1 MVAKTVLPVIYVW
14 IAAAASVVYTGI
26 TKPDVVLQ
34 NLDGFIALIA
44 IIGGVALPALN
55 TLLRTWESEK
65 ANQIADMPVQYDHER
80 VEDNLEHG
88 HVMHMEKQDNTHKVD
103 MERNPNKKKTLKP
116 KEE

>member
-1 MVAKTVLPVIYVW
+1 MARKSFNDKMMARTVLPVIYVW

-55 TLLRTWESEK
+55 TLLRTLVFEL
-65 ANQIADMPVQYDHER
+65 
-80 VEDNLEHG
+80 NLLISPAFLQ
-88 HVMHMEKQDNTHKVD
+88 KDFLNLFS
-103 MERNPNKKKTLKP
+103 N
-116 KEE
+116 